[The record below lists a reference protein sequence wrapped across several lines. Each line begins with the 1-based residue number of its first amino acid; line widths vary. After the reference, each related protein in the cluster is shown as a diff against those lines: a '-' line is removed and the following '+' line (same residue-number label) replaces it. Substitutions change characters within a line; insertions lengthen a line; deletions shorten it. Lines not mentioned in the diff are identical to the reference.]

1 MKRTTPE
8 LNNVWSRALR
18 AALMIL
24 PLGLSGCSDDT
35 PPPAGNF
42 GLAVSVSGS
51 GQVTSSPTGIDCGS
65 DCAEAVTSG
74 STITLSATPASDAM
88 FAGWGGDCSGST
100 PSCTLTMS
108 AGRAVTASF
117 TFTTD
122 PPPPAAQYNLS
133 VSVTGRGSVSSTP
146 GIACGTDCTESY
158 ASGANVTL
166 TTTAEA
172 GFQFSSWG
180 GACSGSSACTVAMSQ
195 ARSVTATFTPDSASL
210 TVGYNDTT
218 ATVTAA
224 TVVLDL
230 AQPAL
235 SNYPVW
241 VSGVGVSGLIR
252 AATHQVL
259 PGGYFGR
266 GFSRFTPGDFND
278 GGRGEHYCGI
288 GQIHGF
294 NTVGDSSMMVVG
306 QLIRYGTSYF
316 TDQVAKR
323 PPDGSI
329 KQLILYKNIGGSG
342 SRPMLVTKGPNTSA
356 VTDTKVFAACDGTV
370 CNTTNDITNID
381 YFNDGNHQPNLDNYL
396 GQWLW
401 VEFAVNTNV
410 PFIRV
415 RTWSADGALVGAET
429 IAPWGAGGQV
439 THLDVISFVN
449 GIVTLGP
456 QPYFDLERI
465 EFQIGSA
472 NNITPPVG
480 FPGSAR

>member
-1 MKRTTPE
+1 MKQSTPE
-8 LNNVWSRALR
+8 LNKTWGGTLR
-18 AALMIL
+18 AVLIL
-24 PLGLSGCSDDT
+24 LSLSLIGCVDDKNT
-35 PPPAGNF
+35 DSLANSF
-42 GLAVSVSGS
+42 GLAVTVSGS
-51 GQVTSSPTGIDCGS
+51 GQVTSSPAGIACGS
-65 DCAEAVTSG
+65 DCVETLVSG
-74 STITLSATPASDAM
+74 STITLSATPANGAM
-88 FAGWGGDCSGST
+88 FTGWGGDCSGSS

-108 AGRAVTASF
+108 ASRAITGSF
-117 TFTTD
+117 TFTID
-122 PPPPAAQYNLS
+122 PPPPTAQYTLS
-133 VSVTGRGSVSSTP
+133 VSVTGSGSVSSAP
-146 GIACGTDCTESY
+146 GISCGTDCTESY
-158 ASGANVTL
+158 ASGTNVTL
-166 TTTAEA
+166 IATAES
-172 GFQFSSWG
+172 GFRFSGWS
-180 GACSGSSACTVAMSQ
+180 GACSGSSACVVAMSQ
-195 ARSVTATFTPDSASL
+195 ARSVTATFTQDSASL

-230 AQPAL
+230 AQPSL
-235 SNYPVW
+235 GNYPVW
-241 VSGVGVSGLIR
+241 VSGVGFPGLIR

-294 NTVGDSSMMVVG
+294 NTVGDSSRMVVG
-306 QLIRYGTSYF
+306 QLIRYGTSFF
-316 TDQVAKR
+316 TDQAIKR

-329 KQLILYKNIGGSG
+329 KQLILIKDVGGSG
-342 SRPMLVTKGPNTSA
+342 SRPMLVTKGENTPSG
-356 VTDTKVFAACDGTV
+356 TKVLAACDGTV
-370 CNTTNDITNID
+370 CNTTNNINNID
-381 YFNDGNHQPNLDNYL
+381 YFNEGNHQPDLNDYL

-415 RTWSADGALVGAET
+415 RTWSADGTLSGAET
-429 IAPWGAGGQV
+429 IAPWGAGGRV
-439 THLDVISFVN
+439 TDLDVISFVN

-465 EFQIGSA
+465 EFQIGSDS
-472 NNITPPVG
+472 NITPPVG